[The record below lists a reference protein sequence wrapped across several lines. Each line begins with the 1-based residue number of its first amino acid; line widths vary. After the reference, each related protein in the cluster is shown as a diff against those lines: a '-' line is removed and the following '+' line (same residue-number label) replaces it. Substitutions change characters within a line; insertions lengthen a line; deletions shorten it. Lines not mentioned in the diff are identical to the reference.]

1 MRTASRFYRLAVLGF
16 LPVLAL
22 VLGQECP
29 CSWRNDN
36 RSWTCKPGQPMA
48 VPTQCWDIHEDVRI
62 IEFGGNIPVVTR
74 HDLDHENLLNAQILK
89 LNYVSFVEYDA
100 LRRLTQLT
108 YLDIMY
114 GNITQVPDL
123 SHQTLVTSL
132 DFSYNQLTEGPSL
145 PFQVHLRYV
154 GLHHNIIERLPDD
167 FLPASDG
174 SIGMPL
180 VHNNLTELNAT
191 SILRAPANSSFT
203 FDVDLL
209 KVVWATA
216 EERDTLAAR
225 TYFCNVDL
233 LSIVQLIDDPVTP
246 EAS

>member
-1 MRTASRFYRLAVLGF
+1 
-16 LPVLAL
+16 
-22 VLGQECP
+22 
-29 CSWRNDN
+29 
-36 RSWTCKPGQPMA
+36 MA

-62 IEFGGNIPVVTR
+62 IEFGGNIPIVRR
-74 HDLDHENLLNAQILK
+74 HDLDHENLLNTQILK
-89 LNYVSFVEYDA
+89 LYYVSLVEHDA
-100 LRRLTQLT
+100 LRHLTQLT

-114 GNITQVPDL
+114 GNLTQVPDL
-123 SHQTLVTSL
+123 THQTLVTSL

-154 GLHHNIIERLPDD
+154 GLHHNNIEHLPDD

-174 SIGMPL
+174 TIGMPM

-203 FDVDLL
+203 FDVDML

-233 LSIVQLIDDPVTP
+233 LSIVQLIDNPTTP
-246 EAS
+246 ENL